1 MSFPLRGR
9 HLAPAALAPARLVA
23 VPLLVVCMVLAR
35 VPLVAAQTVVTYLAP
50 VDGRVIDG
58 FRPPSSPYGPG
69 NRGLEYATT
78 PGQGVRAAADG
89 EVTFAGR
96 IGASAHVVVL
106 HPDGLRTSYS
116 FLSATSVQR
125 GDQVVQGQVVG
136 IAGPVVHFGARAG
149 ERYIDPNLLLGGGP
163 VEVHLVPVELRRAQP
178 EPQERQWLKDLVDQV
193 VGDAWR
199 GLQAGTAA
207 AGDAIGWAR
216 DAAVVAASGTVS
228 LAEQA
233 ATTSWEVLRSELMSR
248 WTQLVVLA
256 SYTGQLPISPLFLFH
271 AMDLWERAERFRDSQ
286 EGCTP
291 AGEPPPPPPP
301 VRRIAVLVSGFGSSS
316 TQADILNVGTAA
328 LGYAEADV
336 VQFSY
341 AGGAS
346 PGVGSLSGVEERTY
360 GPQDST
366 GDLRLSG
373 QRLRELLEAIGAE
386 HPGVPV
392 DVIAHSQGGV
402 VARLALGAG
411 GGTPGSRL
419 PPVANLITMGTP
431 HYGDDAA
438 TANALFGTTKPG
450 RLIQEVAK
458 DVSAGALDGTSPAA
472 AQLAETSGL
481 IDELEGMALPEGTRV
496 TSMAAQGDVS
506 VGAMQSSLEGATNV
520 LVPVEGFTAHSQ
532 LPGSAPAQRELALAL
547 SGMGPT
553 CRALGEGLAL
563 ATGIGMYEDFAGLA
577 VGGAA
582 MWVDRVVPGA
592 PPPVRRPGAVGPP
605 PPPPS
610 PRRGS
615 G

>member
-1 MSFPLRGR
+1 MSFPPRGR
-9 HLAPAALAPARLVA
+9 HLDTARLVAGRLSA
-23 VPLLVVCMVLAR
+23 VPLLVACVVLAR
-35 VPLVAAQTVVTYLAP
+35 MPLADAQTAPTYLPP
-50 VDGRVIDG
+50 VDGPVIDDY
-58 FRPPSSPYGPG
+58 RPPASPYGPG
-69 NRGLEYATT
+69 NRGLEYAAT

-125 GDQVVQGQVVG
+125 GDRVVQGQVVG
-136 IAGPVVHFGARAG
+136 IAGPVLHFGARAG

-163 VEVHLVPVELRRAQP
+163 VEVHLVPAELRKPLA
-178 EPQERQWLKDLVDQV
+178 EAQERRWLGELVDQV
-193 VGDAWR
+193 VSDAWR

-207 AGDAIGWAR
+207 AGEALGWAR
-216 DAAVVAASGTVS
+216 DAAGATAS

-233 ATTSWEVLRSELMSR
+233 ATTSWETLRSELMSR

-256 SYTGQLPISPLFLFH
+256 SYTGQLPISPLFLLH
-271 AMDLWERAERFRDSQ
+271 AVDLWERAERFRDSQ

-291 AGEPPPPPPP
+291 ADEPPPPPPP
-301 VRRIAVLVSGFGSSS
+301 GRRIAVLVSGFGSSS

-341 AGGAS
+341 AGGRS
-346 PGVGSLSGVEERTY
+346 PGVGSLSGVEERAY

-373 QRLRELLEAIGAE
+373 QRLRKLLEAIGAE

-402 VARLALGAG
+402 VARLALAG
-411 GGTPGSRL
+411 GNAPGSRL

-431 HYGDDAA
+431 HHGDDAA
-438 TANALFGTTKPG
+438 TANTLFGTTGPG
-450 RLIQEVAK
+450 RVTQAAAK
-458 DVSAGALDGTSPAA
+458 DLSAGALDGASPAA
-472 AQLAETSGL
+472 AQLAETSEL
-481 IDELEGMALPEGTRV
+481 IDELEGMALPVGTRV
-496 TSMAAQGDVS
+496 TSIAAQGDIS

-520 LVPVEGFTAHSQ
+520 LVPVEGPSAHSQ

-547 SGMGPT
+547 SGLGPT

-563 ATGIGMYEDFAGLA
+563 ATGIGMFEDFVGLT

-582 MWVDRVVPGA
+582 MWVDTVVPGA
-592 PPPVRRPGAVGPP
+592 SAPLRRPGAAGPTPP
-605 PPPPS
+605 PRPP
-610 PRRGS
+610 RGT
-615 G
+615 GARGG